1 MSFHCVLT
9 GTGMKKGSPI
19 YDIYSDI
26 DLNDEVFERGEI
38 TEDSGR
44 SSDNLEYKEILN
56 ALARLTIIMQQ
67 SNGIASKT
75 VNGFGGYAIAEDGT
89 IYCEYCCASA
99 LEYRNSNDFTKSDKV
114 LFKIVPGKEPKV
126 YANTLNGVTGAV
138 GKYLPTTNVPK
149 SGELNG
155 CAGLFAWLVMYMLK
169 PSESDTDLDSI
180 LSTELNRAFISTTS
194 DAAFKVAMDLQTI
207 LRHKEDVDGETFYNF
222 DTIVPMYPS
231 FIQTGKPDF
240 DVDNIR
246 HSGDLVGFKKAWGLD
261 DDCDSVASHTLKD
274 LYGAFE
280 LSPKRQRTEEELKMI
295 AEMRSTIDEN
305 MQVSDTLI
313 DIATDIKKSSSLK
326 FHFRDYMLKGPTGT
340 GKTTMC
346 KVLGLLL
353 NLPVLTFSCDPDT
366 DQLALG
372 CSIVPNAETD
382 ESVSLSLEQFM
393 AAMPSIDDMSFEP
406 EKSYMRLT
414 GEKKEHV
421 SSDECM
427 SVLLKKWAEVSEKQ
441 SKGFRYVYS
450 NIAKAMK
457 YGWIIEVQEPT
468 VIQRPGV
475 LTALNALTDDCGKL
489 DLATGETIYRHPDAV
504 MIYTTN
510 LNLEG
515 CFEMNQSQKS
525 RFSQR
530 TIDLPNEDEIVE
542 RLMTSTGYKDKKN
555 AKKMVK
561 VYSLADN
568 YAKSK
573 SICDGAIDFRAL
585 QAWATANMIRKN
597 KIYEN
602 GVTEFIEKCTDDPAQ
617 KAIFITSC
625 LQTEF
630 KPAELNKTGIKN
642 LRIRL

>member
-9 GTGMKKGSPI
+9 GTGMKKGAPI
-19 YDIYSDI
+19 YDMYGAI
-26 DLNDEVFERGEI
+26 DANDEVFERGEI

-56 ALARLTIIMQQ
+56 ALARLAIIMQQ
-67 SNGIASKT
+67 ANGISTKSIK
-75 VNGFGGYAIAEDGT
+75 GFGGYAITDDGT
-89 IYCEYCCASA
+89 IYCEYCCASS

-114 LFKIVPGKEPKV
+114 LFKIVPGTEPKV
-126 YANTLNGVTGAV
+126 YANTLNGLTGAI
-138 GKYLPTTNVPK
+138 GKYLPTSNVPK

-169 PSESDTDLDSI
+169 PSETDTELDKVFSM
-180 LSTELNRAFISTTS
+180 ELNRAFVSITP

-207 LRHKEDVDGETFYNF
+207 LRHKEDVEGDLFYNF
-222 DTIVPMYPS
+222 DTITPMYSS
-231 FIQTGKPDF
+231 FIQAGKPDF
-240 DVDNIR
+240 DVDNVR
-246 HSGDLVGFKKAWGLD
+246 HSGDLSGFKKAWGLD
-261 DDCDSVASHTLKD
+261 DDCDAVVSHTLKD
-274 LYGAFE
+274 LYGVFE
-280 LSPKRQRTEEELKMI
+280 LSPKRQRTEEELQMI
-295 AEMRSTIDEN
+295 SEMKSTIDEN
-305 MQVSDTLI
+305 MQISDTLI
-313 DIATDIKKSSSLK
+313 DIANDIQKSSNLK

-372 CSIVPNAETD
+372 CSIVPNAETE
-382 ESVSLSLEQFM
+382 ESVSLSLDQFM
-393 AAMPSIDDMSFEP
+393 ATMPSIDDMSFEP

-414 GEKKEHV
+414 GETKENV

-530 TIDLPNEDEIVE
+530 TIDLPNEDEIVD
-542 RLMTSTGYKDKKN
+542 RLMTSTGYTDKKN

-602 GVTEFIEKCTDDPAQ
+602 GVTEFIEKCTDDPTQ

-630 KPAELNKTGIKN
+630 KPAELEKNKLSK
-642 LRIRL
+642 LRL